1 MIGAIVGD
9 MVGSIY
15 EFENHKS
22 KEFPLFGEFSA
33 FTDDTLCTIAVADC
47 LIANGD
53 PAEYL
58 RRWGLRYEKLGYGNH
73 YRRWLKRDDL
83 GPYGSF
89 GNGAAMRVSPA
100 AFLATSIDKARGN
113 AVRVTEVTHNH
124 PEGIKGALATTDA
137 IWMAFEGAAPE
148 AIRGHIAQTY
158 YYDMNR
164 SVDSIRPDYEFDE
177 SCQGTVPEA
186 IICALEA
193 IDFEDAIRNAVSIGG
208 DSDTV
213 ACITG
218 SIAEARFGVPQEIA
232 DEAMQRLTEELR
244 LVVNLMYESEI
255 KKLPTGPGL
264 MTTVGD
270 KNGWR
275 R

>member
-1 MIGAIVGD
+1 MIGAIAGD
-9 MVGSIY
+9 IIGSIY
-15 EFENHKS
+15 EFANHKS
-22 KEFPLFGEFSA
+22 KDFPLFGEFSA
-33 FTDDTLCTIAVADC
+33 FTDDSLCTIAIADC
-47 LIANGD
+47 LMANGD

-58 RRWGLRYEKLGYGNH
+58 RRWGQKYSKLGYGDH

-83 GPYGSF
+83 GPYNSY

-100 AFLATSIDKARGN
+100 AFLASSLEQARRD

-137 IWMAFEGAAPE
+137 IWMAFERATPQAV
-148 AIRGHIAQTY
+148 RLHVVNTY
-158 YYDMNR
+158 GYDMDR
-164 SVDSIRPDYEFDE
+164 SVDSIRPTYEFDE

-186 IICALEA
+186 IICAMEA
-193 IDFEDAIRNAVSIGG
+193 TGFEDAIRNAVSIGG

-232 DEAMQRLTEELR
+232 NEVMKRLANELLDEVEKMYRLRGRSLKHR
-244 LVVNLMYESEI
+244 
-255 KKLPTGPGL
+255 P
-264 MTTVGD
+264 
-270 KNGWR
+270 
-275 R
+275 

>member
-1 MIGAIVGD
+1 MIGAIAGD
-9 MVGSIY
+9 IIGSIY
-15 EFENHKS
+15 EFDNNKS
-22 KEFPLFGEFSA
+22 KDFPLFGEFSA
-33 FTDDTLCTIAVADC
+33 FTDDSLCTIAVADC
-47 LIANGD
+47 LMANGD

-58 RRWGLRYEKLGYGNH
+58 RRWGQKYWKLGYGSM

-83 GPYGSF
+83 GPYDSY

-100 AFLATSIDKARGN
+100 AFLASSLEQARRN

-137 IWMAFEGAAPE
+137 IWMGFERTDPRV
-148 AIRGHIAQTY
+148 IRQHIATTY
-158 YYDMNR
+158 GYDMER

-177 SCQGTVPEA
+177 SCQKTVPEA

-213 ACITG
+213 ACIAG
-218 SIAEARFGVPQEIA
+218 SVAEERFGVPDRIH
-232 DEAMQRLTEELR
+232 DEAMRRLTDELR
-244 LVVNLMYESEI
+244 VVVIQMYA
-255 KKLPTGPGL
+255 KDRTL
-264 MTTVGD
+264 
-270 KNGWR
+270 
-275 R
+275 